1 MKSVEIK
8 FSGEDGGM
16 RLDMALSRT
25 IRTLS
30 RNALQK
36 LIRSGCVTIDGTQAT
51 APDRIVSGGEILKVV
66 YADDSPGAVP
76 AAEPFKYTV
85 LYEDE
90 HMLVIDKPANTV
102 VHPAPGSPDGTVVNA
117 LMSRYPF
124 LAEQCSELISRPGI
138 VHRLDKDTSG
148 VLVIA
153 LTAQAQF
160 KLAGAF
166 AERKVEKEYIALV
179 AGTPPEKSG
188 RLETLIGRHK
198 IHREKMTVLTRSGKE
213 AITCYEV
220 AATGT
225 IRGKRVSLVRVRILT
240 GRTHQIRVHMA
251 HLRCP
256 VVGDILYGGRIAT
269 ELGAPRQMLHAWK
282 LSIPHPVNGE
292 KLTFSAPLPS
302 DFKSLLAEMVTI

>member
-1 MKSVEIK
+1 MKSVEIH
-8 FSGEDGGM
+8 FSGEDSGM
-16 RLDMALSRT
+16 RLDVALSRA

-30 RNALQK
+30 RSALQK
-36 LIRSGCVTIDGTQAT
+36 LIRSGNVHINGKVVTD
-51 APDRIVSGGEILKVV
+51 PDRTVSGGETLKISYSDEVP
-66 YADDSPGAVP
+66 SAVP
-76 AAEPFKYTV
+76 AAEPFEFPV
-85 LYEDE
+85 LYEDSQ
-90 HMLVIDKPANTV
+90 MLVIDKPPHVV

-117 LMSRYPF
+117 LMGRYPF
-124 LAEQCSELISRPGI
+124 LAEQCPELLNRPGI

-166 AERKVEKEYIALV
+166 ADRKVSKEYIALV
-179 AGTPPEKSG
+179 AGTPPEQKG

-198 IHREKMTVLTRSGKE
+198 VHREKMTVLTRSGKN
-213 AITCYEV
+213 AITCYET

-225 IRGKRVSLVRVRILT
+225 IRGVKVSLVRVKILT

-256 VVGDILYGGRIAT
+256 VIGDALYGGKMAT
-269 ELGAPRQMLHAWK
+269 ALDAPRQMLHAWK
-282 LSIPHPVNGE
+282 LAIPHPEDGSIKE
-292 KLTFSAPLPS
+292 FSAPLPP
-302 DFKSLLAEMVTI
+302 DFKKLLSELIPS